1 MHEHTLALSAHLRKA
16 VTICFGD
23 AYADIDP
30 ELRPSTRPEFGHL
43 QSNLPLRLAGPLGL
57 APREIGARIVD
68 AVDISTSSIHR
79 ISTSSTHR
87 LGALA
92 TVELAGAGF
101 LNVTWSPE
109 VLSDAVRALLTDQR
123 LGVPA
128 PAAPQRVVVDYSS
141 PNVAKQMHVGHLRST
156 VIGDALARVLAY
168 AGHEVVRQNH
178 LGDWGTQFGMLVEE
192 LLGEG
197 LHDPETVAAL
207 GMADLLALY
216 QRGKARFDD
225 DPGFADSARR
235 RVVALQSSDPTTL
248 ALWRALVDAS
258 MAEFDATY
266 GRLGVLLTDDDFDG
280 ESRYNDQLPGVVDDL
295 RALGLLSESAG
306 AQVAYP
312 DGFVGRDGAPL
323 PLIVRKSDGGF
334 GYAATDLATIRHRVD
349 DLSVDRAVY
358 IVDHRQ
364 SQHFDM
370 VFTVARSAGWLPEP
384 VEVQHIGFGTVLGP
398 DGRPFKTRS
407 GDTVTL
413 TALLDDAEAAV
424 AERYD
429 NPDVVRA
436 VANAAVKYADLSNH
450 LARDYVFDLGR
461 MSATTGET
469 GPYLQYAHARVCNVL
484 AKAEETH
491 PPTGSEHRALGT
503 LHHPA
508 ERRLALELTG
518 FAPVVAKVADTL
530 EPHHL
535 TAYLYGLATALTTF
549 YETCPVLRSEGE
561 VRQTRLALC
570 EATRRVLSEGLGL
583 LGIEA
588 PQRM

>member
-1 MHEHTLALSAHLRKA
+1 MHEHTLALSAYLQDA
-16 VTICFGD
+16 VVTCFGD
-23 AYADIDP
+23 AYAGIDP
-30 ELRPSTRPEFGHL
+30 ELRPATRPEFGHL
-43 QSNLPLRLAGPLGL
+43 QSNLPLRLAGPLGMP
-57 APREIGARIVD
+57 PREIGARLID
-68 AVDISTSSIHR
+68 AVDIDE
-79 ISTSSTHR
+79 
-87 LGALA
+87 LGTL
-92 TVELAGAGF
+92 ELAGAGF
-101 LNVTWSPE
+101 LNLTWSPD
-109 VLSDAVRALLTDQR
+109 VLAAVVSDLLTDPC

-128 PAAPQRVVVDYSS
+128 PESPKRVVVDYSS

-156 VIGDALARVLAY
+156 VIGDSLARVLAY
-168 AGHEVVRQNH
+168 AGHDVVRQNH

-197 LHDPETVAAL
+197 LHDPGTVADL
-207 GMADLLALY
+207 NMIDLLALY
-216 QRGKARFDD
+216 QRAKARFDD

-235 RVVALQSSDPTTL
+235 RVVALQSGEPTAL

-266 GRLGVLLTDDDFDG
+266 SRLGVLLTDEDFDG
-280 ESRYNDQLPGVVDDL
+280 ESRYNPQLPGVVDDL
-295 RALGLLSESAG
+295 RASGLLTESAG
-306 AQVAYP
+306 AQVVYP
-312 DGFVGRDGAPL
+312 DGFTGRDGAPL
-323 PLIVRKSDGGF
+323 PLIVRKADGGF

-349 DLSVDRAVY
+349 DLAVDRVVY

-364 SQHFDM
+364 SQHFEM
-370 VFTVARSAGWLPEP
+370 VFAVARAAGWLPDS

-407 GDTVTL
+407 GETITL
-413 TALLDDAEAAV
+413 TALLDAAEEAA
-424 AERYD
+424 AASYAGPE
-429 NPDVVRA
+429 VVRA

-450 LARDYVFDLGR
+450 LARDYVFDLAR

-469 GPYLQYAHARVCNVL
+469 GPYLQYAHARVCSIL
-484 AKAEETH
+484 AQAPQQTY
-491 PPTGSEHRALGT
+491 AVGT
-503 LHHPA
+503 LSHPA
-508 ERRLALELTG
+508 EQRLALELTG

-535 TAYLYGLATALTTF
+535 TAYLYGLATALTGF
-549 YETCPVLRSEGE
+549 YENCPVLKAEGE

-570 EATRRVLSEGLGL
+570 EATRRVLSRGLRL

>member
-1 MHEHTLALSAHLRKA
+1 MRSAVVA
-16 VTICFGD
+16 CFGD
-23 AYADIDP
+23 AYAQIDT
-30 ELRPSTRPEFGHL
+30 ELRPATRPEFGHL

-57 APREIGARIVD
+57 APREIGARLLE
-68 AVDISTSSIHR
+68 ALDIGG
-79 ISTSSTHR
+79 
-87 LGALA
+87 LGS
-92 TVELAGAGF
+92 VELAGAGF

-109 VLSDAVRALLTDQR
+109 HLADAVRELLADR
-123 LGVPA
+123 HLSVPA
-128 PAAPQRVVVDYSS
+128 PETPQRVVVDYSS

-156 VIGDALARVLAY
+156 VIGDALARVLTY

-192 LLGEG
+192 LLGEDIR
-197 LHDPETVAAL
+197 DPDAVGAL
-207 GMADLLALY
+207 DMSELLALY
-216 QRGKARFDD
+216 QRAKARFDD
-225 DPGFADSARR
+225 DPGFADAARR
-235 RVVALQSSDPTTL
+235 RVVELQSGDPTTL
-248 ALWRALVDAS
+248 ALWQALVDAS
-258 MAEFDATY
+258 MTEFDATY
-266 GRLGVLLTDDDFDG
+266 SRLGVLLTDDDFDG
-280 ESRYNDQLPGVVDDL
+280 ESRYNDRLPGIVADL
-295 RALGLLSESAG
+295 QTLGALTESDG
-306 AQVAYP
+306 AQVAYA
-312 DGFVGRDGAPL
+312 DGFTGRDGAPL
-323 PLIVRKSDGGF
+323 PLIVRKADGGF

-349 DLSVDRAVY
+349 DLAVDRAVY
-358 IVDHRQ
+358 VVDHRQ
-364 SQHFDM
+364 SQHFEM
-370 VFTVARSAGWLPEP
+370 VFAVARAVGWLPGS

-407 GDTVTL
+407 GETVTL
-413 TALLDDAEAAV
+413 TTLLDDAEAAV

-429 NPDVVRA
+429 NPEVVRA

-484 AKAEETH
+484 AKGGQT
-491 PPTGSEHRALGT
+491 TGQIIGKTYAVGT

-508 ERRLALELTG
+508 EQRLALALTG

-535 TAYLYGLATALTTF
+535 TAYLYGLATALTAF

-570 EATRRVLSEGLGL
+570 EATRQVMSAGLGL

-588 PQRM
+588 PERM

>member
-1 MHEHTLALSAHLRKA
+1 MHEHTLALSAHLRSA
-16 VTICFGD
+16 VVACFGD
-23 AYADIDP
+23 AYAQIDT
-30 ELRPSTRPEFGHL
+30 ELRPATRPEFGHL

-57 APREIGARIVD
+57 APREIGARLLE
-68 AVDISTSSIHR
+68 ALDIGG
-79 ISTSSTHR
+79 
-87 LGALA
+87 LGS
-92 TVELAGAGF
+92 VELAGAGF

-109 VLSDAVRALLTDQR
+109 HLADAVRELLADR
-123 LGVPA
+123 HLSVPA
-128 PAAPQRVVVDYSS
+128 PETPQRVVVDYSS

-156 VIGDALARVLAY
+156 VIGDALARVLTY

-192 LLGEG
+192 LLGEDIR
-197 LHDPETVAAL
+197 DPDAVGAL
-207 GMADLLALY
+207 DMSELLALY
-216 QRGKARFDD
+216 QRAKARFDD
-225 DPGFADSARR
+225 DPGFADAARR
-235 RVVALQSSDPTTL
+235 RVVELQSGDPTTL
-248 ALWRALVDAS
+248 ALWQALVDAS
-258 MAEFDATY
+258 MTEFDATY
-266 GRLGVLLTDDDFDG
+266 SRLGVLLTDDDFDG
-280 ESRYNDQLPGVVDDL
+280 ESRYNDRLPGIVADL
-295 RALGLLSESAG
+295 QTLGALTESDG
-306 AQVAYP
+306 AQVAYA
-312 DGFVGRDGAPL
+312 DGFTGRDGAPL
-323 PLIVRKSDGGF
+323 PLIVRKADGGF

-349 DLSVDRAVY
+349 DLAVDRAVY
-358 IVDHRQ
+358 VVDHRQ
-364 SQHFDM
+364 SQHFEM
-370 VFTVARSAGWLPEP
+370 VFAVARAVGWLPGS

-407 GDTVTL
+407 GETVTL
-413 TALLDDAEAAV
+413 TTLLDDAEAAV

-429 NPDVVRA
+429 NPEVVRA

-484 AKAEETH
+484 AKGGQT
-491 PPTGSEHRALGT
+491 TGQIIGKTYAVGT

-508 ERRLALELTG
+508 EQRLALALTG

-535 TAYLYGLATALTTF
+535 TAYLYGLATALTAF

-570 EATRRVLSEGLGL
+570 EATRQVMSAGLGL

-588 PQRM
+588 PERM